1 MRVGEFLSNLPT
13 FYIFLP
19 AERLELVSG
28 LGVSWQWSMKVK
40 VKSLSCIRFFAIPWY
55 VTARLQHP
63 WDFPGTYTGVGCHF
77 LGNALGVAW
86 LLFS

>member
-1 MRVGEFLSNLPT
+1 MAMVDESESEVTQLHQILYP
-13 FYIFLP
+13 
-19 AERLELVSG
+19 
-28 LGVSWQWSMKVK
+28 
-40 VKSLSCIRFFAIPWY
+40 IPWY
-55 VTARLQHP
+55 VTARLQHL